1 MWPSAIIWINTCM
14 QKGLCD
20 QLFQPNIFRVATTEI
35 ILLEIGIAFPARH
48 MGGRADGTTSLLN
61 QPEQQKKR
69 EVSISTGSLKR
80 KSGRS
85 ETFTGSRLHTG
96 NWELGPLNIHTVW
109 VPTGKSNLEV
119 FVYIRIRGSLFSQW
133 YIGRV
138 YLRLKSKTAF
148 KNWWYCIYRREEHE
162 LGGEYLL
169 ESVCGGILWCGPYQA
184 QQSFQR
190 PHTPAHTK
198 N

>member
-1 MWPSAIIWINTCM
+1 M

-80 KSGRS
+80 KSVRS
-85 ETFTGSRLHTG
+85 ESFTGSRLHTG
-96 NWELGPLNIHTVW
+96 NWELGPLNIHTV
-109 VPTGKSNLEV
+109 
-119 FVYIRIRGSLFSQW
+119 
-133 YIGRV
+133 
-138 YLRLKSKTAF
+138 
-148 KNWWYCIYRREEHE
+148 
-162 LGGEYLL
+162 
-169 ESVCGGILWCGPYQA
+169 
-184 QQSFQR
+184 
-190 PHTPAHTK
+190 
-198 N
+198 

>member
-1 MWPSAIIWINTCM
+1 M

-48 MGGRADGTTSLLN
+48 MGGREHADESDRAA
-61 QPEQQKKR
+61 KKR

-96 NWELGPLNIHTVW
+96 NWELGPLNIHTV
-109 VPTGKSNLEV
+109 
-119 FVYIRIRGSLFSQW
+119 
-133 YIGRV
+133 
-138 YLRLKSKTAF
+138 
-148 KNWWYCIYRREEHE
+148 
-162 LGGEYLL
+162 
-169 ESVCGGILWCGPYQA
+169 
-184 QQSFQR
+184 
-190 PHTPAHTK
+190 
-198 N
+198 

>member
-1 MWPSAIIWINTCM
+1 M

-61 QPEQQKKR
+61 QPEQQKK
-69 EVSISTGSLKR
+69 STESLKR

-96 NWELGPLNIHTVW
+96 NWELGPLNIHTV
-109 VPTGKSNLEV
+109 
-119 FVYIRIRGSLFSQW
+119 
-133 YIGRV
+133 
-138 YLRLKSKTAF
+138 
-148 KNWWYCIYRREEHE
+148 
-162 LGGEYLL
+162 
-169 ESVCGGILWCGPYQA
+169 
-184 QQSFQR
+184 
-190 PHTPAHTK
+190 
-198 N
+198 